1 MGINWRR
8 TCTFLKSSVDNPP
21 IDSATL
27 PVLRF
32 DPEAL

>member
-1 MGINWRR
+1 MGINWRC
-8 TCTFLKSSVDNPP
+8 TCTSLTSPVDKTST
-21 IDSATL
+21 DCATL